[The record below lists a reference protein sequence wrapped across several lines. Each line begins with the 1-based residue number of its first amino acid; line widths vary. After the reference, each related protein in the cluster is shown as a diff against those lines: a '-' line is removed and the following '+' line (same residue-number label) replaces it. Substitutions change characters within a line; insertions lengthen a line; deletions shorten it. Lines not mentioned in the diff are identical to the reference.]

1 MNELLRLN
9 NLRKVFPIRPS
20 ASEPAHELVAVD
32 DVSFSLAPGGSL
44 AVVGESGSGKTTVAR
59 MVAGLETPT
68 SGHIALNG
76 KGRTAAH
83 AGQRARKA
91 QARDIQMVFQDP
103 YTSLDPKQ
111 TVEAAIDEI
120 LRAHFA
126 WEAGRRQKRVAQLL
140 DQVGLD
146 QRQAAARP
154 RALSGGQ
161 RQRAAIARALALEPR
176 LLILDE
182 AVAALD
188 VSVQA
193 QIINL
198 LADLRTETG
207 VAFLFISHDLGVVRQ
222 VSDDCVVM
230 HRGRVVEAGST
241 TAILDNPQDDY
252 TRTLL
257 SALPRPGWVPRRR
270 NVPED
275 AAPPIGNAQDAP
287 ISR

>member
-1 MNELLRLN
+1 MSELLRLD
-9 NLRKVFPIRPS
+9 NLRKVFHVR
-20 ASEPAHELVAVD
+20 ASGGEPAGELVAVD
-32 DVSFSLAPGGSL
+32 DVTFALSPGGSL

-68 SGHIALNG
+68 SGRIILDG
-76 KGRTAAH
+76 KPRGAAR
-83 AGQRARKA
+83 AERGARKA
-91 QARDIQMVFQDP
+91 RARQVQMVFQDP
-103 YTSLDPKQ
+103 YTSLDPNQ
-111 TVEAAIDEI
+111 TIEAAIHEV
-120 LRAHFA
+120 LRAHFPWDA
-126 WEAGRRQKRVAQLL
+126 DRRRERVAQLL

-146 QRQAAARP
+146 RRQADARP

-198 LADLRTETG
+198 LADLRAETG

-230 HRGRVVEAGST
+230 HRGRVVEAGGT
-241 TAILDNPQDDY
+241 AAILDDPQDPY
-252 TRTLL
+252 TQTLL
-257 SALPRPGWVPRRR
+257 SAVPRPGWVPRRR
-270 NVPED
+270 TGPQHSG
-275 AAPPIGNAQDAP
+275 APQAVGT
-287 ISR
+287 